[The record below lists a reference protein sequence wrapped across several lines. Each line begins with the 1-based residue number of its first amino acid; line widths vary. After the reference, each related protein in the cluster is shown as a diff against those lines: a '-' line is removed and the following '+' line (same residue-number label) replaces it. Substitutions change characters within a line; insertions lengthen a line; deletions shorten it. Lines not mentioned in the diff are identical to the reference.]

1 MKRIV
6 LTAGVFSALILS
18 SSAQRNISMVRTAPK
33 TTFGI
38 HGGVNFFNITGKN
51 RSGADLNNEVV
62 TGFSGGV
69 NAEIPLG
76 AGVYLQPGVDFTR
89 KGAENGNYKT
99 TLNYVDIPVNFI
111 YKPILG
117 TGNLVLGAGPYLGIG
132 VGGKTKFSNAG
143 NTAAIEQDVVFTND
157 YNTNTP
163 LVPQF
168 SKLDAGANFLAGY
181 EFANKLSLNLK
192 AQLGLKNINP
202 DTNNSDDET
211 SLKNTGFGV
220 SLGYRF

>member
-1 MKRIV
+1 MKRIL
-6 LTAGVFSALILS
+6 LTASAVSAIILS
-18 SSAQRNISMVRTAPK
+18 ASAQRTVSMVRTTPK

-38 HGGVNFFNITGKN
+38 HGGVNFFNITGKDGN
-51 RSGADLNNEVV
+51 GGDLSNEVV
-62 TGFSGGV
+62 TGFSSGV

-76 AGVYLQPGVDFTR
+76 TGAYLQPGVDFTR
-89 KGAENGNYKT
+89 KGAENGNNKV
-99 TLNYVDIPVNFI
+99 TLNYIDIPVNFI

-132 VGGKTKFSNAG
+132 VGGKAKSSNNG
-143 NTAAIEQDVVFTND
+143 STSIEQDVVFTNK
-157 YNTNTP
+157 YNNTTP

-192 AQLGLKNINP
+192 AQLGLKNISP
-202 DTNNSDDET
+202 DTDNSNDKS
-211 SLKNTGFGV
+211 SLKNTGFGFAV
-220 SLGYRF
+220 GYRF

>member
-1 MKRIV
+1 MKKII
-6 LTAGVFSALILS
+6 LTATVFSALVLNVA
-18 SSAQRNISMVRTAPK
+18 AQRSTSMMRTTPK
-33 TTFGI
+33 TTFGVQ
-38 HGGVNFFNITGKN
+38 GGVNFFNITGKN
-51 RSGADLNNEVV
+51 SNGDNLSNDLV

-69 NAEIPLG
+69 NAEVPLG
-76 AGVYLQPGVDFTR
+76 ACFYLQPGVDFTR

-132 VGGKTKFSNAG
+132 VGGKGKLSNSG
-143 NTAAIEQDVVFTND
+143 NSSSIEQDVVFTD
-157 YNTNTP
+157 TYTNT
-163 LVPQF
+163 LAPQF
-168 SKLDAGANFLAGY
+168 KKTDIGANFLAGY
-181 EFANKLSLNLK
+181 EFANKVSLNLK

-202 DTNNSDDET
+202 DNTNNNDKT
-211 SLKNTGFGV
+211 KLNNTGFGL

>member
-1 MKRIV
+1 MKKIV
-6 LTAGVFSALILS
+6 LTASVVSALILNA
-18 SSAQRNISMVRTAPK
+18 SAQSTVSMVRTAPK

-38 HGGVNFFNITGKN
+38 HGGVNFFNITGK
-51 RSGADLNNEVV
+51 SADGGDVSNDVV

-76 AGVYLQPGVDFTR
+76 AGAYLQPGVDFTR
-89 KGAENGNYKT
+89 KGAENGNNKV
-99 TLNYVDIPVNFI
+99 TLNYIDIPVTFI

-117 TGNLVLGAGPYLGIG
+117 RGNLVLGAGPYVGIG
-132 VGGKTKFSNAG
+132 VGGKSKFSNSG

-163 LVPQF
+163 SVPQF

-181 EFANKLSLNLK
+181 EFANKVSLNLK
-192 AQLGLKNINP
+192 AQLGLKKINP
-202 DTNNSDDET
+202 ETNNSNDET
-211 SLKNTGFGV
+211 SLKNTGFGLSV
-220 SLGYRF
+220 GYRF